1 MAARLLKGNPASAV
15 RRISTDNMVTLG

>member
-15 RRISTDNMVTLG
+15 RCISTDNEVTLG